1 MKELWGPVMALTDVG
16 QVMSLQRE
24 LAETR
29 LLLRQAVAEQERLE
43 AVNADLV
50 EMLDALEAERDRVR
64 AELRRMGVAR
74 V

>member
-29 LLLRQAVAEQERLE
+29 LLLRLAVAEQERLE

-50 EMLDALEAERDRVR
+50 EKLDALEVERDRALGLER
-64 AELRRMGVAR
+64 
-74 V
+74 